1 MLTLDALRVRYGP
14 LEALHGVSLTLE
26 PGHVTT
32 IVGRNGAGK
41 STLLRTIAGYLR
53 PAAGRILWQ
62 GSDITR
68 ASVSRRAA
76 AGLMLIPDEG
86 GVFRHLTVQENLE
99 LFATAATRDLTPA
112 FDAFP
117 DLRTLSRRRAALL
130 SGGEQRMLALSRSLL
145 APWQLLMVDE
155 LSHGLAPHLATRLYA
170 VLADLVGAHPD
181 RAVLLA
187 EPDPREAL
195 AAFAAVLDRG
205 TGTGTGAGAVRIHV
219 LRRGELAT
227 KPSAEVTGSPTDF
240 DPATL

>member
-1 MLTLDALRVRYGP
+1 MLTIDALRVRYGP
-14 LEALHGVSLTLE
+14 LEALHGVSLAIE
-26 PGHVTT
+26 PGCVTAV
-32 IVGRNGAGK
+32 VGRNGAGK
-41 STLLRTIAGYLR
+41 STLLRTIAGHLR
-53 PAAGRILWQ
+53 PAAGRIVWQ

-68 ASVSRRAA
+68 ASLSRRAV

-86 GVFRHLTVQENLE
+86 GVFRGLTVQENLE
-99 LFATAATRDLTPA
+99 LFATAATRDLAPA
-112 FDAFP
+112 FEAFP

-130 SGGEQRMLALSRSLL
+130 SGGEQQMLALSRALL

-155 LSHGLAPHLATRLYA
+155 LSHGLAPHLATHLYA

-181 RAVLLA
+181 RTVLLA

-195 AAFAAVLDRG
+195 AAL
-205 TGTGTGAGAVRIHV
+205 GAVPGQGTDSGGDVHIHV

-227 KPSAEVTGSPTDF
+227 EASPETTGSPTGF